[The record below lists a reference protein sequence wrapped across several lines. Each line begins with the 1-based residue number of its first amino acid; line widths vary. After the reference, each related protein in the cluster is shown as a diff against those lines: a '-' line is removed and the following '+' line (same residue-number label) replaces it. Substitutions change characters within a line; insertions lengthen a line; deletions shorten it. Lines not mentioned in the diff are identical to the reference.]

1 MATFGVVSMTL
12 LAEVIIWTLAAA
24 AIGGYLFLLAAFVY
38 TSATA
43 NARLRL
49 REQTISVAASREPE
63 PAPHPL
69 RADPHRVSGWHAG
82 SIASHGAAR
91 SR

>member
-1 MATFGVVSMTL
+1 MTL

-43 NARLRL
+43 NARPRL
-49 REQTISVAASREPE
+49 RERTVPIATSRV
-63 PAPHPL
+63 PAPVAHPL
-69 RADPHRVSGWHAG
+69 RVGPRRVSGGHAG
-82 SIASHGAAR
+82 SVVSHGAAR